1 MPSGQLSRKLDVA
14 VSPSECW
21 SVLTDVHRV
30 AGWVSIAH
38 EVEEVEPLESYSV
51 VLQDKFGPFRLNAD
65 MDVEVTDVETEKRI
79 RFRGTGTDRSVG
91 TTISVDASMELTPTD
106 EGTSIQVEGSYQVVG
121 TVASMGSSTIKNKAD
136 TIVEEFFEAA
146 GRELQ

>member
-38 EVEEVEPLESYSV
+38 EVEEVERLESYSV
-51 VLQDKFGPFRLNAD
+51 VLRDKFGPFRLNAD

-121 TVASMGSSTIKNKAD
+121 TVASMGSSTIKKKAD
-136 TIVEEFFEAA
+136 TIVEEFFEAV

>member
-21 SVLTDVHRV
+21 SVLTDVQRV

-38 EVEEVEPLESYSV
+38 EVEEVERLENYSV
-51 VLQDKFGPFRLNAD
+51 VLRDKFGPFKLNAD

-121 TVASMGSSTIKNKAD
+121 TVASMGSSTIKKKAD